1 MPDPRDNA
9 KKTGDTHEPEVES
22 ELPFQEGMTDAIGA
36 DGTPRDRG
44 KASER
49 VPEGR
54 RGRGI
59 RKAGVLKDQD
69 QQPKDPAAGGDTTDE
84 SGRR

>member
-22 ELPFQEGMTDAIGA
+22 DLPFQEGMTDAIGA

-44 KASER
+44 KATER
-49 VPEGR
+49 GSQGR
-54 RGRGI
+54 PGRGI
-59 RKAGVLKDQD
+59 KKAGLLKDKEEQT
-69 QQPKDPAAGGDTTDE
+69 GDTGGTGANPDE
-84 SGRR
+84 KRG

>member
-9 KKTGDTHEPEVES
+9 KKTGDTHAPEVES

-44 KASER
+44 KATER
-49 VPEGR
+49 GEQGR
-54 RGRGI
+54 PGRGI
-59 RKAGVLKDQD
+59 KKAGVVKD
-69 QQPKDPAAGGDTTDE
+69 KDDETSDSSGTTRE
-84 SGRR
+84 SGEG